1 MIGDCRARDP
11 AGRAAL
17 IDAYDLSV
25 PVTRV
30 LSAIGAKRRIIEHVS
45 TSMRRAMHRTRHLKA
60 ISPSRLRTKDK
71 TSQS

>member
-30 LSAIGAKRRIIEHVS
+30 LSAIGATRRIIEQVAHL
-45 TSMRRAMHRTRHLKA
+45 RAAPCTGRDT
-60 ISPSRLRTKDK
+60 
-71 TSQS
+71 